1 MIHFTALK
9 YGVLDL
15 TEGVIQNYNE
25 SNKTHVKQ
33 VYVTIHK
40 PWLCHPAKHVDV
52 LIELNVFF
60 FSRVAKL
67 EGHLQERRT
76 LVFSLLSFI

>member
-60 FSRVAKL
+60 FP
-67 EGHLQERRT
+67 GRRA
-76 LVFSLLSFI
+76 